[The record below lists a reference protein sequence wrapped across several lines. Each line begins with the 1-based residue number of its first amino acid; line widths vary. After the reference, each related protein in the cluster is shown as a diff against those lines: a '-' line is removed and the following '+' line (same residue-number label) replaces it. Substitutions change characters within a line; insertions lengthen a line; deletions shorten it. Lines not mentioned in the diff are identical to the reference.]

1 MPLGPRLRATAPRTQ
16 TRIVLTMLRA
26 VRAARSISLRAAAT
40 ALAAGTLLLTGAC
53 GGDPSPE
60 GGSAGVTAVATTT
73 QVADLVRE
81 VGGSRLE
88 VSQILQPNSDP
99 HGYEPRPSDAKA
111 IADADVI
118 FQSGGD
124 LDEWLGD
131 LIDSSGASAPEL
143 SIRSP

>member
-26 VRAARSISLRAAAT
+26 VRAARSISPRAAAT

-73 QVADLVRE
+73 QVADLVRDL
-81 VGGSRLE
+81 GGRR
-88 VSQILQPNSDP
+88 
-99 HGYEPRPSDAKA
+99 HGCNARASPLGRGIAAARAGEQQRPRGERGRRGPRRDR
-111 IADADVI
+111 
-118 FQSGGD
+118 SGGAHGT
-124 LDEWLGD
+124 EH
-131 LIDSSGASAPEL
+131 S
-143 SIRSP
+143 